1 MAGWFRRRT
10 IGTREITCIQ
20 RRIVHLPNEWSPR
33 LKVST
38 IKVYAVYLYV
48 IEGTNVRG
56 NVYRRKFI
64 SIFKIVSEIDTALVG
79 LDQLK
84 TFLQR

>member
-1 MAGWFRRRT
+1 M
-10 IGTREITCIQ
+10 GTWEITCIQ
-20 RRIVHLPNEWSPR
+20 RWIVDLPNESSRR

-38 IKVYAVYLYV
+38 IKIYALHLDV
-48 IEGTNVRG
+48 IERINVRR
-56 NVYRRKFI
+56 NVYGRKFI
-64 SIFKIVSEIDTALVG
+64 SIFKIVSEIDNTLVG